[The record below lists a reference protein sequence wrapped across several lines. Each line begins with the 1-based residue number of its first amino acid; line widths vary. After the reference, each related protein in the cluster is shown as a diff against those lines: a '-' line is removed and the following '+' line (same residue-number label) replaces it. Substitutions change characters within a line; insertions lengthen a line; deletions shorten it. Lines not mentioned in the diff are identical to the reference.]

1 MTQPHAHRP
10 QHAPAGRHG
19 HGHGHDHAGIA
30 PLLDLDAEVLHEA
43 LFAITNAVRAA
54 RDGQRTRR
62 VLDLGAGTGTGTMAL
77 AERFPRAD
85 VFALDRSEQMLDLVR
100 SKAFFRGI
108 PERVHTVRADLDD
121 VWPAFEPFDVA
132 WASLSLHEVA
142 DPDRVFEN
150 ILTTLAPGGVL
161 AVVEMDTR
169 PFVLPEDLGRGTPG
183 LEARLHAAVA
193 PARAPM
199 NLHPDWTD
207 ALARAGFT
215 DVARHRFEITPSAQ
229 ALTHS
234 ATAPSAFVT
243 PAETGEPGGR
253 GVPGL
258 PEEIGAP
265 GATGEP
271 GVPAGTAGLRQPS
284 TLARYAHTSL
294 LRLRDAAWPGLNQ
307 EDRDTLDILLAK
319 DGPGSLFNR
328 GDLTVRGTRSLWLAR
343 RP

>member
-1 MTQPHAHRP
+1 MTQPHAHSP
-10 QHAPAGRHG
+10 QHY
-19 HGHGHDHAGIA
+19 GHGHDHAGIA

-43 LFAITNAVRAA
+43 LFAITNTLRAA

-85 VFALDRSEQMLDLVR
+85 IYALDRSEQMLDLVR

-150 ILTTLAPGGVL
+150 ILTALTPGGML

-169 PFVLPEDLGRGTPG
+169 PFVLPDDLDLGTPG
-183 LEARLHAAVA
+183 LEARIHAAVA

-207 ALARAGFT
+207 ALVRAGFT
-215 DVARHRFEITPSAQ
+215 DVARHRFDIATSPQ
-229 ALTHS
+229 ALARFAS
-234 ATAPSAFVT
+234 GPT
-243 PAETGEPGGR
+243 PGER
-253 GVPGL
+253 ASV
-258 PEEIGAP
+258 
-265 GATGEP
+265 
-271 GVPAGTAGLRQPS
+271 
-284 TLARYAHTSL
+284 LARYAHTSL
-294 LRLRDAAWPGLNQ
+294 LRLRDAARPGLNQ
-307 EDRDTLDILLAK
+307 EDRDTLDILLAA
-319 DGPGSLFNR
+319 DGPHSLLNR
-328 GDLTVRGTRSLWLAR
+328 GDLTVNGTRSLWLAR

>member
-1 MTQPHAHRP
+1 MTQPHAQSTQQVPANATHNAQRAESDAARDHG
-10 QHAPAGRHG
+10 HADLAGHETGHTGGG

-43 LFAITNAVRAA
+43 LFAITNTVRAA
-54 RDGQRTRR
+54 RDRQRTRR

-85 VFALDRSEQMLDLVR
+85 VYALDRSEQMLNLVR

-121 VWPAFEPFDVA
+121 AWPAFEPFDVA

-142 DPDRVFEN
+142 DPDRVFKN
-150 ILTTLAPGGVL
+150 TLTALAPGGML

-169 PFVLPEDLGRGTPG
+169 PFVLPHDLGLGTPG
-183 LEARLHAAVA
+183 LEARIHAAVA

-207 ALARAGFT
+207 ALVRAEFT
-215 DVARHRFEITPSAQ
+215 DVARHRFEIAPSPQ
-229 ALTHS
+229 ALARFTS
-234 ATAPSAFVT
+234 GPTS
-243 PAETGEPGGR
+243 GER
-253 GVPGL
+253 ASV
-258 PEEIGAP
+258 
-265 GATGEP
+265 
-271 GVPAGTAGLRQPS
+271 
-284 TLARYAHTSL
+284 LARYAHTSL
-294 LRLRDAAWPGLNQ
+294 LRLRDAARPGLNQ
-307 EDRDTLDILLAK
+307 EDRDTLDILLAD
-319 DGPGSLFNR
+319 DGPHSLFTR
-328 GDLTVRGTRSLWLAR
+328 DDLTVSGTRSLWLAR

>member
-1 MTQPHAHRP
+1 MQQVPADATHNAQRAESDVARDHGHADL
-10 QHAPAGRHG
+10 AGHETGHTGGG
-19 HGHGHDHAGIA
+19 HGHDHDHAGIA

-43 LFAITNAVRAA
+43 LFAITNTLRAA

-150 ILTTLAPGGVL
+150 ILTALAPGGVL

-169 PFVLPEDLGRGTPG
+169 PFVLPDDLGLGTPG
-183 LEARLHAAVA
+183 LEARIHAAVAPARAAVA

-207 ALARAGFT
+207 ALVRAGFT
-215 DVARHRFEITPSAQ
+215 DVARHRFEIAPSRQ
-229 ALTHS
+229 ALAHFAS
-234 ATAPSAFVT
+234 GPT
-243 PAETGEPGGR
+243 PGER
-253 GVPGL
+253 ASV
-258 PEEIGAP
+258 
-265 GATGEP
+265 
-271 GVPAGTAGLRQPS
+271 
-284 TLARYAHTSL
+284 LARYAHTSL

-307 EDRDTLDILLAK
+307 EDRDTLDILLAT
-319 DGPGSLFNR
+319 DGPHSLFSR
-328 GDLTVRGTRSLWLAR
+328 GDLTAKGTRSLWLAR